1 LQVASTLAGGR
12 CCIKPSESA
21 FRAESLLATTAKPD
35 KILSDGRGV
44 NTKWGWQ
51 FAATPI
57 PPLATDVWLD
67 MIYICRASFG
77 LACIIAPPETYKYDE
92 KTVARYEEVLEKRPR
107 LLEEIDKA
115 VLHDAVLNVAR
126 VWRNVWM
133 RASKKE

>member
-1 LQVASTLAGGR
+1 M
-12 CCIKPSESA
+12 K
-21 FRAESLLATTAKPD
+21 SLPATTAKPD
-35 KILSDGRGV
+35 KILSDARGV
-44 NTKWGWQ
+44 NTKWGWE

-57 PPLATDVWLD
+57 PQLTTDVWPD

-77 LACIIAPPETYKYDE
+77 LACIIGSPETYKYDE
-92 KTVARYEEVLEKRPR
+92 KTAARYEEVLEKRPV

-115 VLHDAVLNVAR
+115 VAHDAVLNVAR